1 MQACTIG
8 LSINNDLKLRKK
20 KGKRK
25 TGSVRGV
32 YKYQQRAAKA
42 LVISKPII
50 VWQNLAE
57 YYVTLGPLSSTAVFH
72 CFPPV
77 L

>member
-8 LSINNDLKLRKK
+8 LSINKDLKLKER

-25 TGSVRGV
+25 TGSVRDA

-42 LVISKPII
+42 LVISEPIV

-57 YYVTLGPLSSTAVFH
+57 YYMTPGPPSSTAIFH
-72 CFPPV
+72 RFPPV
-77 L
+77 P

>member
-1 MQACTIG
+1 M
-8 LSINNDLKLRKK
+8 SINKDLKLRKR

-42 LVISKPII
+42 LVISEPIV

-57 YYVTLGPLSSTAVFH
+57 CHMTLSPLSSTAAFH
-72 CFPPV
+72 HFPPV